1 MRILVSLLTLTLI
14 SCSCCAPS
22 LDSFEHELA
31 DIRDVYNL
39 AEKFE
44 PIYCIGKACNEVR
57 IAHYNAAAALTIA
70 VGEPSA
76 KNVREAREKVIWYAS
91 TEGVH

>member
-1 MRILVSLLTLTLI
+1 MSRIALMLSLLL
-14 SCSCCAPS
+14 SACSCCAPS

-31 DIRDVYNL
+31 DIRDVYSL

-44 PIYCIGKACNEVR
+44 PIYCMGKSCDAVR
-57 IAHYNAAAALTIA
+57 IAHYDAAAALTIA
-70 VGEPSA
+70 VGDPSA
-76 KNVREAREKVIWYAS
+76 RSVREAREKVVWYAA

>member
-1 MRILVSLLTLTLI
+1 MRILVSLLTLALI

-31 DIRDVYNL
+31 DIRDVYSL

-44 PIYCIGKACNEVR
+44 PIYCIGKSCDAVR
-57 IAHYNAAAALTIA
+57 IAHYDAAAALTIA
-70 VGEPSA
+70 VGDPSA
-76 KNVREAREKVIWYAS
+76 QSVREAREKVIWYAA